1 LIAALNILLI
11 IPGLAILYWGAE
23 WLIRGSAQV
32 ARAFGV
38 KPLVV
43 GLTVVAYGTSA
54 PELAIATK
62 TALTHHE
69 PIALGTVI
77 GSCAANISLILGL
90 TALISPPTIDG
101 RIIRREV
108 PVLLGSAIAV
118 PLLFHNGVL
127 SRLEGVVLVSC
138 AVLFTI
144 ATLTVSA
151 RLDPDEA
158 LERRSR
164 EDQDDRGEREALER
178 RSREDQD
185 DRGEREALE
194 RRSRD
199 DRDDPREREALAGE
213 ARRTEDSG
221 AALGGKGRPHGSRG
235 TAALQTT
242 LGLILLVIGSDLFVR
257 GGRRLGT
264 ELGISE
270 RMLGITVISVGT
282 ALPELIGSIVA
293 AVRGQAALAIGS
305 VIGSNVLNVFLVLG
319 VTAYLRPI
327 RAGELLH
334 LSDLIGLVGITLLG
348 ILMLRGSR
356 KISRAE
362 GLVLVLAYVA
372 FLATAALF

>member
-1 LIAALNILLI
+1 MAASFNILLVALGI
-11 IPGLAILYWGAE
+11 AILYWGAE

-77 GSCAANISLILGL
+77 GSCAANISLILGI

-118 PLLFHNGVL
+118 PLLFRNGVL
-127 SRLEGVVLVSC
+127 SRVEGLVLVLC
-138 AVLFTI
+138 AIVFTI

-151 RLDPDEA
+151 RLDPDDA
-158 LERRSR
+158 LEI
-164 EDQDDRGEREALER
+164 
-178 RSREDQD
+178 
-185 DRGEREALE
+185 
-194 RRSRD
+194 
-199 DRDDPREREALAGE
+199 E

-221 AALGGKGRPHGSRG
+221 AALGGKGRPHSSRG
-235 TAALQTT
+235 MAALQTAV
-242 LGLILLVIGSDLFVR
+242 GLVLLVIGSDLFVR
-257 GGRRLGT
+257 GGRGIGG

-270 RMLGITVISVGT
+270 RMLGLTVIAIGT

-293 AVRGQAALAIGS
+293 ASRGHAALAIGS

-327 RAGELLH
+327 RAGELMH
-334 LSDLIGLVGITLLG
+334 VSDLIGLVVITLLG
-348 ILMLRGSR
+348 VVMLRGSR
-356 KISRAE
+356 KISRGE
-362 GLVLVLAYVA
+362 GLILVLAYVG
-372 FLATAALF
+372 FIATAAAF

>member
-11 IPGLAILYWGAE
+11 LPGIAILYWGAD

-54 PELAIATK
+54 PELAVATK

-77 GSCAANISLILGL
+77 GSCAANISLILGI
-90 TALISPPTIDG
+90 TALIKPPTIDG

-118 PLLFHNGVL
+118 PLLFRNGVL
-127 SRLEGVVLVSC
+127 SRLEGLVLVSC
-138 AVLFTI
+138 AVVFTI

-151 RLDPDEA
+151 RLDPDDA
-158 LERRSR
+158 L
-164 EDQDDRGEREALER
+164 DT
-178 RSREDQD
+178 
-185 DRGEREALE
+185 
-194 RRSRD
+194 
-199 DRDDPREREALAGE
+199 E
-213 ARRTEDSG
+213 ARRSEESG
-221 AALGGKGRPHGSRG
+221 AILGGKGHPRGSRA

-242 LGLILLVIGSDLFVR
+242 LGLILLVVGSDLFVR
-257 GGRRLGT
+257 GGRRLGS

-270 RMLGITVISVGT
+270 RMLGLTVISIGT

-293 AVRGQAALAIGS
+293 AARGQAALAIGS

-334 LSDLIGLVGITLLG
+334 LSDLVGLVGITLLG

-356 KISRAE
+356 QISRIE
-362 GLVLVLAYVA
+362 GFVLVLAYVA
-372 FLATAALF
+372 FIATAALF

>member
-1 LIAALNILLI
+1 LAPALNTLLVVVGI
-11 IPGLAILYWGAE
+11 AILYWGAD

-54 PELAIATK
+54 PELAVATK

-77 GSCAANISLILGL
+77 GSCAANISLILGI

-118 PLLFHNGVL
+118 PLLFRNGVL
-127 SRLEGVVLVSC
+127 SRVEGLVLLLC
-138 AVLFTI
+138 AIVFTI

-151 RLDPDEA
+151 RLDPDDA
-158 LERRSR
+158 H
-164 EDQDDRGEREALER
+164 DDAH
-178 RSREDQD
+178 D
-185 DRGEREALE
+185 DDG
-194 RRSRD
+194 
-199 DRDDPREREALAGE
+199 
-213 ARRTEDSG
+213 ARRTEASG
-221 AALGGKGRPHGSRG
+221 ATLGGKGRPHSSRG
-235 TAALQTT
+235 AAALQTT
-242 LGLILLVIGSDLFVR
+242 VGLILLVVGSNLFVQ
-257 GGRRLGT
+257 GGRGLGSV
-264 ELGISE
+264 LGISE
-270 RMLGITVISVGT
+270 RMLGLTVISIGT

-293 AVRGQAALAIGS
+293 AARGQAALAIGS
-305 VIGSNVLNVFLVLG
+305 VIGSNILNVFLVLG

-327 RAGELLH
+327 RAGELMH

-348 ILMLRGSR
+348 IVMLRGSR
-356 KISRAE
+356 KISRIE
-362 GLVLVLAYVA
+362 GLILVLAYLG
-372 FLATAALF
+372 FITTAAIF

>member
-1 LIAALNILLI
+1 MTATLDILLVI
-11 IPGLAILYWGAE
+11 VGIAILYWGAE

-43 GLTVVAYGTSA
+43 GLTVVAYGASA

-90 TALISPPTIDG
+90 TALIRPPTIDG

-118 PLLFHNGVL
+118 PLLFRNGVL
-127 SRLEGVVLVSC
+127 SSAEGLVLICC
-138 AVLFTI
+138 AVVFTI

-151 RLDPDEA
+151 RLEP
-158 LERRSR
+158 
-164 EDQDDRGEREALER
+164 
-178 RSREDQD
+178 
-185 DRGEREALE
+185 
-194 RRSRD
+194 
-199 DRDDPREREALAGE
+199 DDPLELE
-213 ARRTEDSG
+213 ARRTEDG
-221 AALGGKGRPHGSRG
+221 ASLLAGKARPHASRPL
-235 TAALQTT
+235 AALQTAA
-242 LGLILLVIGSDLFVR
+242 GLILLVAGSDLFVR
-257 GGRRLGT
+257 GGRGIGK
-264 ELGISE
+264 ELGLTE
-270 RMLGITVISVGT
+270 RMLGLTVIAIGT

-293 AVRGQAALAIGS
+293 ASRGQSALAIGS

-327 RAGELLH
+327 HAGKVLH
-334 LSDLIGLVGITLLG
+334 LSDLIGLVVITLLG

-356 KISRAE
+356 KISRIE
-362 GLVLVLAYVA
+362 GAILVLAYIA
-372 FLATAALF
+372 FIAFSALF